1 MILLSSGIFISD
13 GMASVIAVIIGILTC
28 GIKIVTKNKN
38 NK

>member
-13 GMASVIAVIIGILTC
+13 GIAVIIGILTC
-28 GIKIVTKNKN
+28 DSGIKIVTKNKN

>member
-13 GMASVIAVIIGILTC
+13 DMTSVIAVIIGILTC
-28 GIKIVTKNKN
+28 VFWYKNSNKN

>member
-13 GMASVIAVIIGILTC
+13 GIAVIIGILTC
-28 GIKIVTKNKN
+28 GIKIVTKN

>member
-13 GMASVIAVIIGILTC
+13 GMASAIAVIIGV

>member
-13 GMASVIAVIIGILTC
+13 GMASVIAVIV
-28 GIKIVTKNKN
+28 GIKIVTKN

>member
-13 GMASVIAVIIGILTC
+13 GIAVIIGILTC
-28 GIKIVTKNKN
+28 VFWYKNS

>member
-13 GMASVIAVIIGILTC
+13 GIAVIIGILTC
-28 GIKIVTKNKN
+28 GYKNS